1 MAKFFSIG
9 LSFLVLFQSFN
20 LDLGD
25 LSKLDELMEHAQFH
39 SEKYGDNFFVFLS
52 KHYGELQE
60 EHSQDHEEE
69 HNDHEELPFT
79 NPCGSHVY
87 SVYVVN
93 KFQIPAISANTV
105 ADYKANFFYLVNYSF
120 LEKSDIFQP
129 PKQV

>member
-1 MAKFFSIG
+1 MAKILSLG

-25 LSKLDELMEHAQFH
+25 LSKLDELMEHAQLH
-39 SEKYGDNFFVFLS
+39 SEKFGDNFIVFLS
-52 KHYGELQE
+52 KHYGELQKEHLQDHGE
-60 EHSQDHEEE
+60 EHKG
-69 HNDHEELPFT
+69 HEELPFT
-79 NPCGSHVY
+79 NPCCSHVY

-93 KFQIPAISANTV
+93 KFQIPAITTNAV

-129 PKQV
+129 PK